1 MTLSLSWLSFL
12 KNKCL
17 ELWQWGGALDCRVLR
32 LTGKKPGEERTL
44 RPGSW
49 VASLGGA
56 GWRPSVAWAEEEASW
71 DLFCSASESFP
82 QALILKAFSLG
93 ENLSLWGGCLR
104 ESPVKLPL
112 LFSSLWS
119 GTFLFSAPETTHNG

>member
-1 MTLSLSWLSFL
+1 MKDAERAKPREGSYLPYARALPTRNCTLHAQHCMTLSLSWLSFL

-32 LTGKKPGEERTL
+32 LTVKKPGEERTL

-82 QALILKAFSLG
+82 
-93 ENLSLWGGCLR
+93 CY
-104 ESPVKLPL
+104 
-112 LFSSLWS
+112 
-119 GTFLFSAPETTHNG
+119 